1 MTASWTART
10 GLAFVLLF
18 GAVNLFAD
26 FAYEGARSVSG
37 PFLALLG
44 ASGLVAGAVGGLGEL
59 VGYALRLFSGRW
71 ADRSG
76 RYWMITI
83 LGYVVQMGAVPLLA
97 LAGSW
102 QAAAA
107 LMVTER
113 IGKAVRNPPRDV
125 MLSEAGEIMGRGWA
139 FGVNEALDQLGA
151 FAGPLVVAGVLAY
164 RHDYRLAFMWL
175 AAPAVMVLL
184 LVGAARIT
192 FPYAGEIRHDTATAG
207 GDSYPRAFWWYA
219 AGSALVA
226 FGFADYALIAFHFAT
241 TQVVPADVIPIAY
254 AFGMLGGGAGAL
266 LFGKLYDHMGLKILL
281 PLTLL
286 GALFAPLAFLG
297 GYGAAVAGVLLWGL
311 SFGVHGSVMP
321 AAVAEMIPAG
331 RRGSA
336 YGVFNSIF
344 GVAWFVGSTL
354 EGWLYDHSVMTLV
367 VVAVVAQLA
376 ALGPLW
382 MATRKT

>member
-1 MTASWTART
+1 VVAAV
-10 GLAFVLLF
+10 LAF
-18 GAVNLFAD
+18 
-26 FAYEGARSVSG
+26 
-37 PFLALLG
+37 
-44 ASGLVAGAVGGLGEL
+44 
-59 VGYALRLFSGRW
+59 
-71 ADRSG
+71 
-76 RYWMITI
+76 
-83 LGYVVQMGAVPLLA
+83 
-97 LAGSW
+97 
-102 QAAAA
+102 
-107 LMVTER
+107 
-113 IGKAVRNPPRDV
+113 
-125 MLSEAGEIMGRGWA
+125 
-139 FGVNEALDQLGA
+139 
-151 FAGPLVVAGVLAY
+151 
-164 RHDYRLAFMWL
+164 RHDYRLAFAWL

-192 FPYAGEIRHDTATAG
+192 FPHAGEIRHDTAAVSDDG
-207 GDSYPRAFWWYA
+207 YPRVFWWYT

-226 FGFADYALIAFHFAT
+226 FGFADYALIAFHFAKSH
-241 TQVVPADVIPIAY
+241 VVPADVIPIAY
-254 AFGMLGGGAGAL
+254 AFGMLAGGAGSL

-321 AAVAEMIPAG
+321 AAVAAMIPAH

-367 VVAVVAQLA
+367 VVAVVAQLL
-376 ALGPLW
+376 ALGPLGL
-382 MATRKT
+382 AARSQQK